1 MTAKIVGNPSLHI
14 KGKETIYFPFFRLLL
29 QTAHFWQRTVY
40 ATKERFDKVFNFWQG
55 MWPFLCAL
63 KQLFLMEM
71 FLAQPQ
77 GILGSA
83 RELSAYP
90 LGIFFFLCGF
100 DFKMHRN
107 NIQLEIWESETKH
120 SRMPMV
126 FYHAV
131 RTCWHSSLWYL
142 FWLCLAT
149 WCCYT
154 GFVQQINCKWP
165 RDQKLVLNSDLCHL
179 IPQVLDCE

>member
-90 LGIFFFLCGF
+90 LGIFFFYVGLISKCIEIIYSWKSGSQ
-100 DFKMHRN
+100 KQ
-107 NIQLEIWESETKH
+107 NIQECPWYFTMQWELVGTV
-120 SRMPMV
+120 P
-126 FYHAV
+126 YD
-131 RTCWHSSLWYL
+131 TC
-142 FWLCLAT
+142 F
-149 WCCYT
+149 
-154 GFVQQINCKWP
+154 GFA
-165 RDQKLVLNSDLCHL
+165 
-179 IPQVLDCE
+179 

>member
-1 MTAKIVGNPSLHI
+1 MTRNVTISVCF
-14 KGKETIYFPFFRLLL
+14 ETIVSDGNVFSTATRHLRQCPRAERLPTRHL
-29 QTAHFWQRTVY
+29 
-40 ATKERFDKVFNFWQG
+40 
-55 MWPFLCAL
+55 
-63 KQLFLMEM
+63 
-71 FLAQPQ
+71 
-77 GILGSA
+77 
-83 RELSAYP
+83 
-90 LGIFFFLCGF
+90 FFLCGF